1 MATNFLVVPKRTPAG
16 PGLDSTWVWTLKGPA
31 CTTPPFRGV
40 ETTELNKA
48 TRPSEQRPNEKKT
61 SHLLHRLA
69 IPWMK
74 PCCLLLVSL
83 ELLG

>member
-16 PGLDSTWVWTLKGPA
+16 
-31 CTTPPFRGV
+31 PPFRGV

-61 SHLLHRLA
+61 SHLLHRPA